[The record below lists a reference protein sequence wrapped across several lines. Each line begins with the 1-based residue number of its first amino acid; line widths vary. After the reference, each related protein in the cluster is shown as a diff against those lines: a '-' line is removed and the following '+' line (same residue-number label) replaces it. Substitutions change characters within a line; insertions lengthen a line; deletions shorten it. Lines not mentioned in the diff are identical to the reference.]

1 MITVEVDPAPATVVM
16 ARRYLAADLYAE
28 FRAKWESKYRRI
40 NDSFAAWAGG
50 PIDRHDG
57 GWTIASGV
65 PSPMSG
71 ICSHQLRACAR
82 TARPDISIWVIIWVR
97 ARDQSGR
104 QPARRVSTQ
113 VDG

>member
-1 MITVEVDPAPATVVM
+1 VVTASGELLQVRTYTKGRRPGVIRSFGHDVITVEVDPATATVVM

-28 FRAKWESKYRRI
+28 FRATWEWKYRRI

-65 PSPMSG
+65 PST
-71 ICSHQLRACAR
+71 CS
-82 TARPDISIWVIIWVR
+82 P
-97 ARDQSGR
+97 
-104 QPARRVSTQ
+104 QPKS
-113 VDG
+113 